1 MPSGQD
7 GGVIPDAEVLLSDA
21 HVVRLPLVTR
31 FRGVT
36 EREALLVRGPRGW
49 AEFSPFVEYADAEAA
64 SWLAA
69 AIDAAWGSPVPT
81 VRTEVPVNATLPT
94 VPVGLIRD
102 VLERFGEVR
111 TVKVKVADAAETLAD
126 DVARVREVRRI
137 LGPEGRIRVDANGA
151 WNVDQAERAAHELAE
166 FDLEYLEQPCA
177 SVPELAELRERLRDW
192 QLPIAA
198 DESVRKADDPL
209 EVARAGAAD
218 LLVVKVQPLG
228 GVARALRI
236 VAEAGLPAVV
246 SSAVDTSV
254 GLAMGARL
262 AAALPELD
270 FDCGLGTATLLA
282 ADVTREPLVPRGGV
296 IPVRPVEPDAALLRA
311 HAAPPERVA
320 WWHARLRRCATLL
333 AAGAGPDYSPE

>member
-1 MPSGQD
+1 MR
-7 GGVIPDAEVLLSDA
+7 VDAEELVANA

-31 FRGVT
+31 FRGVV
-36 EREALLVRGPRGW
+36 EREAVLLRGPSGW
-49 AEFSPFVEYADAEAA
+49 GEFSPFLEYDDAEASA
-64 SWLAA
+64 WLEA
-69 AIDAAWGSPVPT
+69 AIEAAWGEQTPALRS
-81 VRTEVPVNATLPT
+81 EVPVNATLPT
-94 VPVGLIRD
+94 VPVERIRE
-102 VLERFGEVR
+102 VLERFGAVR

-126 DVARVREVRRI
+126 DVARVGEVRRI
-137 LGPEGRIRVDANGA
+137 LGAAGRIRVDANGG
-151 WNVDQAERAAHELAE
+151 WNVDQAERAAHELAP

-177 SVPELAELRERLRDW
+177 TVAELAELRERLRDW

-209 EVARAGAAD
+209 AVARAGAAD

-246 SSAVDTSV
+246 SSAIDTSV

-262 AAALPELD
+262 AAALPELP
-270 FDCGLGTATLLA
+270 FDCGLGTAALLA
-282 ADVTREPLVPRGGV
+282 ADITSRPLTPVDGV
-296 IPVRPVEPDAALLRA
+296 IPVRDVEPDAALLAA

-320 WWHARLRRCATLL
+320 WWHARLRRCAALL
-333 AAGAGPDYSPE
+333 AASG